1 MLALEIVTD
10 ALRGIGVISEI
21 DTPSAEQGQ
30 DGVRRLNELMASLAE
45 DGIDL
50 GWVPVEDTAD
60 AVVLPAGE
68 VRSIKAQLG
77 VNMASIYGAEIPQQ
91 VASVAGY
98 GYARML
104 RNALLMAQTAVSLAS
119 ISHGEGAAPLYDINR
134 GY

>member
-1 MLALEIVTD
+1 MLALEVVTD
-10 ALRGIGVISEI
+10 ALRNIGVISEI

-50 GWVPVEDTAD
+50 GWVPIEDTAD

-68 VRSIKAQLG
+68 VRSIKALLG
-77 VNMASIYGAEIPQQ
+77 VNMAAIYGAEVPQQ

-119 ISHGEGAAPLYDINR
+119 ISHGEGSAPLYDINR

>member
-30 DGVRRLNELMASLAE
+30 DGVRRLNELMASLVE

-68 VRSIKAQLG
+68 VRSIKALLG
-77 VNMASIYGAEIPQQ
+77 VNMASIYGAEVPQQ

-119 ISHGEGAAPLYDINR
+119 ISHGEGSAPLYDINR